1 VDKKEGSGEVKNKRE
16 KKIKKRKKEEE
27 DQVRNSH
34 FWLHTAG

>member
-16 KKIKKRKKEEE
+16 KKIKKRKKEE